1 VIYEFARNSQNSN
14 FLRLSR
20 QTMCWQ
26 TLDIACGTVTMRT
39 RHFCY
44 LLQQSNVVAIWT
56 FDKNPYCVL
65 CASVSTVMPAEINQQ
80 IIRYRCE
87 ICAQHAHSLSTFRRR
102 RPSGDHRRSESR
114 KRTSSVCA
122 VSVISDVANAASAA
136 DSKATPPAQMKNTRR
151 AAAAAGHKTTKRHR
165 RPQYIG
171 PQL

>member
-1 VIYEFARNSQNSN
+1 
-14 FLRLSR
+14 
-20 QTMCWQ
+20 
-26 TLDIACGTVTMRT
+26 
-39 RHFCY
+39 
-44 LLQQSNVVAIWT
+44 
-56 FDKNPYCVL
+56 
-65 CASVSTVMPAEINQQ
+65 MPAEINQQ

-151 AAAAAGHKTTKRHR
+151 AAAAAGHKSSNAAADCHVVDSLAVVKTRRQTASTSRSLSQLVGPTRHQHS
-165 RPQYIG
+165 PVLLGTGAGGITCS
-171 PQL
+171 LST